1 MAAATTFDALDRSQ
15 PRASQCG
22 YSLMNLWCGLS
33 PLLARTYRQ
42 SHLLG
47 TSGLVPASDIHL
59 PMSALPRFSSASPPT
74 PDVADPLR
82 VRGVLTLSGLG
93 ATRHEF
99 RRFSGRHQNQ

>member
-1 MAAATTFDALDRSQ
+1 MPTDGECL
-15 PRASQCG
+15 
-22 YSLMNLWCGLS
+22 LS
-33 PLLARTYRQ
+33 AITCRQ

-82 VRGVLTLSGLG
+82 IRGVLTQPGHSG
-93 ATRHEF
+93 T
-99 RRFSGRHQNQ
+99 RRFPWLRHL